1 MNLNQDQHPPEGITL
16 CDALRQ
22 GLVEA
27 RSGKVM
33 DRYSGKGI
41 KIAEAISRGIINPD
55 SLEVYDGKKKEKITL
70 KEALAKNIIEDAA
83 GKFVT
88 EKGEWG
94 SRDRISGDRSSRW
107 SKLLQELFRR
117 SKVSFLKIVQEIE
130 KALGVLGGRLGEVKF
145 DEKLK

>member
-33 DRYSGKGI
+33 DRYSGKSI
-41 KIAEAISRGIINPD
+41 KITEAISRGIVNPD

-94 SRDRISGDRSSRW
+94 SRDRNSGDRNSRW
-107 SKLLQELFRR
+107 SKVLQKLFEG
-117 SKVSFLKIVQEIE
+117 LKRP
-130 KALGVLGGRLGEVKF
+130 LGVLGGKVRLG
-145 DEKLK
+145 